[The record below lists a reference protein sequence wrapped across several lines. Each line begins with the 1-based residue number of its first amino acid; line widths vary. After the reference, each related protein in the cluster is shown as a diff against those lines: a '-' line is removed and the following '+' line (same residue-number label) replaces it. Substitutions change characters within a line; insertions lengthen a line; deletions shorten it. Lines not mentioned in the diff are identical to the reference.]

1 MTSKIN
7 GGQIDSYAPLARS
20 SATPAGKSGGVPA
33 HTDVPTS
40 CGDSLSLTR
49 DAQLLQLGAS
59 AANES
64 SGIYTAR
71 VATVRAG
78 LSTRRHKPET
88 RRAGQGARLK
98 GEARCATH

>member
-7 GGQIDSYAPLARS
+7 GGQIDSYAPLARP

-40 CGDSLSLTR
+40 RGDSLSLTR

-64 SGIYTAR
+64 SEEHTSELQSLMRILYAVFCWKKKISSLVLR
-71 VATVRAG
+71 MYIV
-78 LSTRRHKPET
+78 
-88 RRAGQGARLK
+88 
-98 GEARCATH
+98 